1 MIKVMFAGGKTG
13 GHIFPAIAMATE
25 FKKRYSQGKVVFVG
39 TKGGMEER
47 IVPHYGFRL
56 SLIQTKG
63 LSRRSYISNLLLP
76 FHLFKGFYQAQ
87 RILYQER
94 PNLVVGTGG
103 YVSFPAVMLACLKN
117 IPTMIQEQNSYPGIS
132 TRILARFADRV
143 CLSYSESL
151 RYFPAGRKYKVTG
164 NPIRENLIRKEKSAA
179 LAEFGLAA
187 DKKTIFVFGG
197 SQGSHVL
204 NQTFLHCLDLLKPD
218 WQILWQ
224 TGERDFQEIA
234 RKVKEKKITATVHPF
249 IQEMG
254 AAYAASDLVISRAG
268 ALTLAEI
275 TACGKPS
282 ILIPFPFATADH
294 QRHNAEAL
302 QRKGAAKMILEK
314 NLTAERLAGEVS
326 SLLADESALK
336 HMAEESAKMGK
347 PQAVTILVDEI
358 EKLLKLGNKNIRQ
371 PFAAGKRSEV

>member
-13 GHIFPAIAMATE
+13 GHIFPAIAMALE
-25 FKKRYSQGKVVFVG
+25 FRKRYPQSQLVFVG

-47 IVPHYGFRL
+47 IVPHNGFRL
-56 SLIQTKG
+56 SLIQIKG
-63 LSRRSYISNLLLP
+63 LFRRSYISNLLLP

-87 RILYQER
+87 KILNREK
-94 PNLVVGTGG
+94 PSLVVGTGG

-132 TRILARFADRV
+132 TRILARFADKV
-143 CLSYSESL
+143 CLSYAESL
-151 RYFPAGRKYKVTG
+151 RCFPGGRKFSLIG

-179 LAEFGLAA
+179 LAEFGLVA

-224 TGERDFQEIA
+224 TGGRDFQEIS
-234 RKVKEKKITATVHPF
+234 RKVKEREVAAAVHPF
-249 IQEMG
+249 IQDMG
-254 AAYAASDLVISRAG
+254 SAYAASDLVISRAG

-275 TACGKPS
+275 TACSKPS

-302 QRKGAAKMILEK
+302 RRKGAAKMILEK
-314 NLTAERLAGEVS
+314 NLTAERLAAEIN
-326 SLLADESALK
+326 SLLSDETELK
-336 HMAEESAKMGK
+336 RMAERSAKMGK
-347 PQAVTILVDEI
+347 PQAASMLVEEM
-358 EKLLKLGNKNIRQ
+358 EKLLKKN
-371 PFAAGKRSEV
+371 GKTNLKIPKVEI

>member
-13 GHIFPAIAMATE
+13 GHIFPAIAMALE
-25 FKKRYSQGKVVFVG
+25 FRKRYSQGKLVFVG

-87 RILYQER
+87 KILNREK
-94 PNLVVGTGG
+94 PSLVVGTGG

-132 TRILARFADRV
+132 TRILARFVDKV
-143 CLSYSESL
+143 CLSHSGSL
-151 RYFPAGRKYKVTG
+151 RYLPSGRKFSLIG

-179 LAEFGLAA
+179 LAEFGLVA

-204 NQTFLHCLDLLKPD
+204 NQTFLHCLDRLKPD

-249 IQEMG
+249 IQDMG
-254 AAYAASDLVISRAG
+254 SAYAASDLVISRAG

-302 QRKGAAKMILEK
+302 ERKGAARMILEK
-314 NLTAERLAGEVS
+314 NLTAERLADEIE
-326 SLLADESALK
+326 SLLSDETRLK
-336 HMAEESAKMGK
+336 QMAERSGKMGK
-347 PQAVTILVDEI
+347 PQAASMLVDEM
-358 EKLLKLGNKNIRQ
+358 EKLLRSGNRNIGHQFVEGTRQ
-371 PFAAGKRSEV
+371 EA

>member
-13 GHIFPAIAMATE
+13 GHIFPAIAMALE
-25 FKKRYSQGKVVFVG
+25 FKKRYPQSQLVFVG
-39 TKGGMEER
+39 AEGGMEER

-63 LSRRSYISNLLLP
+63 LSRRSYLSNLLLA
-76 FHLFKGFYQAQ
+76 FHLLKGLYQAQ
-87 RILYQER
+87 KILNQEK
-94 PNLVVGTGG
+94 PSLVVGTGG

-132 TRILARFADRV
+132 TRILARFVDKV
-143 CLSYSESL
+143 CLSYSRSL
-151 RYFPAGRKYKVTG
+151 RYFPAGKKFSLIG

-179 LAEFGLAA
+179 LAEFGLVA

-197 SQGSHVL
+197 SQGSHAL
-204 NQTFLHCLDLLKPD
+204 NQTFLRCLDLLKPD

-224 TGERDFQEIA
+224 TGERDFPEISP
-234 RKVKEKKITATVHPF
+234 KVKEKKIAAAAYPF
-249 IQEMG
+249 IQDMG
-254 AAYAASDLVISRAG
+254 SAYAASDLVISRAG

-302 QRKGAAKMILEK
+302 EREGAARMILEK
-314 NLTAERLAGEVS
+314 NLSAERLAAEIS
-326 SLLADESALK
+326 SLLSDETELK
-336 HMAEESAKMGK
+336 QMAERSGKMGK
-347 PQAVTILVDEI
+347 PQAASMLVE
-358 EKLLKLGNKNIRQ
+358 EMERLLRATKKGVSPQLV
-371 PFAAGKRSEV
+371 AGKQSEV

>member
-1 MIKVMFAGGKTG
+1 MIKVIFAGGKTG
-13 GHIFPAIAMATE
+13 GHIFPAIAMALE
-25 FKKRYSQGKVVFVG
+25 FKKRHSEGKLVFVG

-63 LSRRSYISNLLLP
+63 LSRRSYVSNLLLA
-76 FHLFKGFYQAQ
+76 FHLVKGFYQAR
-87 RILYQER
+87 RILNQEK
-94 PNLVVGTGG
+94 PSLVVGTGG

-132 TRILARFADRV
+132 TRILAHFADKV
-143 CLSYSESL
+143 CLSYFESL
-151 RYFPAGRKYKVTG
+151 RYFPAGKKFSVIG
-164 NPIRENLIRKEKSAA
+164 NPIRENVITKKKGAA
-179 LAEFGLAA
+179 LAEFGLKE
-187 DKKTIFVFGG
+187 DRKTIFVFGG
-197 SQGSHVL
+197 SQGSHAL
-204 NQTFLHCLDLLKPD
+204 NQTFLQSLDLLKPD

-234 RKVKEKKITATVHPF
+234 GKVKERKIAARVYPF
-249 IQEMG
+249 IQDMG
-254 AAYAASDLVISRAG
+254 SAYSASNLVISRAG

-302 QRKGAAKMILEK
+302 QEKGAAEMILEK
-314 NLTAERLAGEVS
+314 DLSPERLADEIG
-326 SLLADESALK
+326 SLLSDEKSLK
-336 HMAEESAKMGK
+336 QMAEASRKMGK
-347 PQAVTILVDEI
+347 PRAASILVDEM
-358 EKLLKLGNKNIRQ
+358 EKLLRPGHRNIDRE
-371 PFAAGKRSEV
+371 FAARTGLEE